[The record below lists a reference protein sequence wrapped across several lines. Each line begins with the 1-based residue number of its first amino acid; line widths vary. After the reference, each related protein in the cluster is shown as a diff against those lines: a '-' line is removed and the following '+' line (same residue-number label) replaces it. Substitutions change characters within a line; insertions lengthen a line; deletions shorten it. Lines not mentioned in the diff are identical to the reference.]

1 MKKNLVLLS
10 IIATAIISAA
20 AIVSLIDFQDGT
32 KEKGFLEGTV
42 TFIGTPCSEKINHS
56 VPPCDGIYPNYE
68 VIVYK
73 TDGKTIVAKTVSDE
87 NGNYKISL
95 KPGNY
100 IIYTQNGPFKDDVE
114 LNRVIIVNG
123 KITKLDLII
132 DTGIR

>member
-10 IIATAIISAA
+10 IIATAIISTA

-32 KEKGFLEGTV
+32 KKEKGFLEGTV

-73 TDGKTIVAKTVSDE
+73 TDGKTIVAKTISDE
-87 NGNYKISL
+87 NGKTE
-95 KPGNY
+95 
-100 IIYTQNGPFKDDVE
+100 IIKYH
-114 LNRVIIVNG
+114 
-123 KITKLDLII
+123 
-132 DTGIR
+132 